1 MKKIILVALMCL
13 CIVGC
18 GSNGKDK
25 DKKIDNTDLSSKEV
39 QEYLEKEGYE
49 FLVSDNENT
58 QYTII
63 SKDNIWI
70 QKIVNNYIGNF
81 VTFQNDKINDEH
93 ASIVDE
99 KENDT
104 DELKEQYNGFL
115 KWLESVGLD
124 KSQIT
129 DVLDYYDSEN
139 RVTTSPSTDSYQGND
154 SQSTPQDTTTLGQK
168 NALQKAREYL
178 SVMSFSQSGL
188 IKQLEYE
195 GFSNEEATY
204 AVNNCIV
211 DWNEQAAKKAKEYI
225 DTMSFSRNG
234 LIDQLKYEG
243 FSQEQAEYGVSAIG
257 Y

>member
-18 GSNGKDK
+18 GDK
-25 DKKIDNTDLSSKEV
+25 THLSPREV
-39 QEYLEKEGYE
+39 QKYLEREGYE
-49 FLVSDNENT
+49 FSVPENQST
-58 QYTII
+58 QSIDV
-63 SKDNIWI
+63 SKDNFLI
-70 QKIVNNYIGNF
+70 QKLSNVYGTWYSFTNTKVNEDGANIDSKEAN
-81 VTFQNDKINDEH
+81 VTEESQ
-93 ASIVDE
+93 
-99 KENDT
+99 
-104 DELKEQYNGFL
+104 EQYNEFL
-115 KWLESVGLD
+115 KWLESIGLE
-124 KSQIT
+124 KSQII
-129 DVLDYYDSEN
+129 DMLDYYDEEN
-139 RVTTSPSTDSYQGND
+139 NAITPIAPPSTDSYQGND

-168 NALQKAREYL
+168 NALQKAHEYL

-225 DTMSFSRNG
+225 DTMSFSRDA

>member
-25 DKKIDNTDLSSKEV
+25 DKKIDNTDLSDREV
-39 QEYLEKEGYE
+39 LEYLEKEGYN
-49 FLVSDNENT
+49 FSVSNIDND
-58 QYTII
+58 QYISI
-63 SKDNIWI
+63 SKGDILI
-70 QKIVNNYIGNF
+70 QRVFNSQKVE
-81 VTFQNDKINDEH
+81 VTFKNNKINDES
-93 ASIVDE
+93 AIITDE
-99 KENDT
+99 ESNDT
-104 DELKEQYNGFL
+104 KELKKQYDNFFNWL
-115 KWLESVGLD
+115 KSVGL
-124 KSQIT
+124 KKWQIIN
-129 DVLDYYDSEN
+129 VLYYYDG
-139 RVTTSPSTDSYQGND
+139 RYCVTISPSNDDTQGND

-168 NALQKAREYL
+168 NALQKAHEYL

-225 DTMSFSRNG
+225 DTMSFSRDA